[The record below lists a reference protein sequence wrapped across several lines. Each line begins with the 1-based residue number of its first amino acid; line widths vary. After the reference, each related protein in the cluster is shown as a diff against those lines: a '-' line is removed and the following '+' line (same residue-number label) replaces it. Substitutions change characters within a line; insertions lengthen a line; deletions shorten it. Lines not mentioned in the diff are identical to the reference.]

1 MIFAKLIRID
11 GGKSMTILVI
21 FASQNDFKPLI
32 SDMNCIKEDV
42 QCYLTISPTDED
54 WGIVVTTVGHQAIQ
68 AGSAYPPSRHP
79 DSYTFQ
85 PQEGRVLNEYQLVYI
100 TRGQGY
106 FSSQSCKRRA
116 NELALPLRQR
126 RYHVPLRQ

>member
-1 MIFAKLIRID
+1 
-11 GGKSMTILVI
+11 MTILVI

-79 DSYTFQ
+79 DSSLLN
-85 PQEGRVLNEYQLVYI
+85 PVSVGPSAPGRSSCFSLESGIAI
-100 TRGQGY
+100 TPTYRPVGRSIG
-106 FSSQSCKRRA
+106 
-116 NELALPLRQR
+116 
-126 RYHVPLRQ
+126 